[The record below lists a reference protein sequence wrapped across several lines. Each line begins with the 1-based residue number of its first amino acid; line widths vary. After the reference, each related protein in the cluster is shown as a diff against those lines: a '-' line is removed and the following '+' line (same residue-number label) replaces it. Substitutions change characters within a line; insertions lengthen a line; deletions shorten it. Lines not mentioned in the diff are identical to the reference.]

1 MMHFYGA
8 LILLVTV
15 SAACGLRCY
24 TCVGE
29 HCTDTMTCP
38 TNFDRCASVNMNGL
52 FTKSCMSSIY
62 VLAPLKCCS
71 TDLCN
76 SAIPTGPSVLLLLV
90 SSAIISLFSL
100 RQRSSNSLTIS
111 VFFHTQFQ
119 QLKKIKLIL
128 NM

>member
-24 TCVGE
+24 SCVGE

-38 TNFDRCASVNMNGL
+38 TNFDRCASVNVNGL
-52 FTKSCMSSIY
+52 FTKSCMSSI
-62 VLAPLKCCS
+62 VCIDPIKCCS

-90 SSAIISLFSL
+90 SSAIISLFL
-100 RQRSSNSLTIS
+100 
-111 VFFHTQFQ
+111 
-119 QLKKIKLIL
+119 
-128 NM
+128 